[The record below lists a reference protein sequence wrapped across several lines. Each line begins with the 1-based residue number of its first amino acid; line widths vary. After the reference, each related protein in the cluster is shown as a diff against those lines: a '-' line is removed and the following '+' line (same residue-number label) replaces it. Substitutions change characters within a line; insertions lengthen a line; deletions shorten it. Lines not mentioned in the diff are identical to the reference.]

1 MQGNTFDTLQL
12 SQEVRK
18 AMTDLGFT
26 EPTPIQAQSIPP
38 ILEGKDVIG
47 QAQTGTGKTAAFG
60 IPILHAMK
68 QHGKKVEALVL
79 CPTRELAVQ
88 VSEELRK
95 LARYRRDV
103 TIIPVYGGQPIQ
115 GQMAQ
120 LRRGVRIV
128 VGTPGRTIDHMNRGT
143 LKLGNVK
150 TVVLDEADEML
161 DMGFLPDM
169 ETILGSTSADRQT
182 LLFSATMPRPILE
195 LARKYQKEPTHVNV
209 APAQLTVPQVEQT
222 YLQVRPGAK
231 LDVLCRLIDTYQL
244 ASSLIFCNTKRR
256 VDEVAKDLRR
266 LGYQAD
272 RIHGDMT
279 QAARTKVM
287 TQFRWKQS
295 RILVATDVAARGID
309 VKGIDAVINYD
320 VPRDDQFYVHRI
332 GRTARM
338 GRSGR
343 AFTLVLPSEM
353 GKLRDI
359 EAYAKTRIKRHPLLS
374 GRNGEG
380 MQRRD
385 PVQATKDTQGTQDTR
400 KIGKGPHVRL
410 PGRGQ

>member
-12 SQEVRK
+12 SREVRK

-68 QHGKKVEALVL
+68 PHGRKVEALVL

-143 LKLGNVK
+143 LNLGNVR

-169 ETILGSTSADRQT
+169 ETILGSTSTDRQT
-182 LLFSATMPRPILE
+182 LLFSATMPRPIME

-222 YLQVRPGAK
+222 YLQVSPGGK
-231 LDVLCRLIDTYQL
+231 LDVLCRLIDTYEL
-244 ASSLIFCNTKRR
+244 ASSLVFCNTKRR

-272 RIHGDMT
+272 GIHGDMT
-279 QAARTKVM
+279 QSARNRVM

-353 GKLRDI
+353 GKLRGI
-359 EAYAKTRIKRHPLLS
+359 EAYAKTRIRRHPLLS

-380 MQRRD
+380 TQKRYEARGTRHE
-385 PVQATKDTQGTQDTR
+385 VQDAKKEKR
-400 KIGKGPHVRL
+400 SCL
-410 PGRGQ
+410 

>member
-1 MQGNTFDTLQL
+1 
-12 SQEVRK
+12 
-18 AMTDLGFT
+18 MTDLGFR

-38 ILEGKDVIG
+38 ILKGRDVIG

-68 QHGKKVEALVL
+68 PHGKKVEALIL
-79 CPTRELAVQ
+79 CPTRELAIQ
-88 VSEELRK
+88 VSDELRK

-103 TIIPVYGGQPIQ
+103 TIIPVYGGQAIQ

-128 VGTPGRTIDHMNRGT
+128 VGTPGRTIDHVNRGT

-169 ETILGSTSADRQT
+169 EMILGFTPSDRQT
-182 LLFSATMPRPILE
+182 LLFSATMPRQILE
-195 LARKYQKEPTHVNV
+195 LARKYQREPMLVNV
-209 APAQLTVPQVEQT
+209 MPAELTVPQVDQA

-231 LDVLCRLIDTYQL
+231 LDALCRIIDTYQL
-244 ASSLIFCNTKRR
+244 GSSLVFCNTKRR

-266 LGYQAD
+266 RGYRAD

-279 QAARTKVM
+279 QAARNNVM
-287 TQFRWKQS
+287 AQFRNGHS

-309 VKGIDAVINYD
+309 VQGIDAVINYD

-338 GRSGR
+338 GKSGR

-353 GKLRDI
+353 PKLRGI
-359 EAYAKTRIKRHPLLS
+359 EAYAKTRIRRQPLLS
-374 GRNGEG
+374 GTNGEG
-380 MQRRD
+380 ARKSCE
-385 PVQATKDTQGTQDTR
+385 AQGAGYKAQDTR
-400 KIGKGPHVRL
+400 EEKRPCL
-410 PGRGQ
+410 